1 MNRYMPNITAIKRPI
16 QCKPMG
22 VTSFLPTGTGRDLHV
37 WHGSRIRYMP
47 RTGFNEAWTDHS
59 RFAPPTLRS
68 VPMATRTAPLVHSR
82 SWEPNGTGRDT
93 FTDNRAPYVHPSE
106 ASRLRNYPRPMARN
120 LGASCIESIHGAP
133 LRAGSRGGSRS
144 AVRRARARQRS
155 SAIRL
160 STPQGISLTA
170 YAALRAASGS
180 RRKTQNNA
188 AARTQLSSIADLN

>member
-1 MNRYMPNITAIKRPI
+1 MNRSMPNITAIQRPI
-16 QCKPMG
+16 QCRPMG

-37 WHGSRIRYMP
+37 WHGSRIRHMP
-47 RTGFNEAWTDHS
+47 RTGFNEALIDHS

-120 LGASCIESIHGAP
+120 LGASCIESIHGGR
-133 LRAGSRGGSRS
+133 LHAGSRGGSRS

-170 YAALRAASGS
+170 YAALRAASGL